1 MRKLFL
7 ILIAVTAQ
15 PALAHP
21 GEHHANIVA
30 SLWHFLTQPDHL
42 AFAAILLI
50 VGISAIVL
58 ARRRALRSIRS
69 KHHDPR

>member
-1 MRKLFL
+1 MRKFFL

-15 PALAHP
+15 PAFAHP

-30 SLWHFLTQPDHL
+30 SLWHLLTQPDHL
-42 AFAAILLI
+42 AFAAIMLI

-58 ARRRALRSIRS
+58 SRRRALTSIRS
-69 KHHDPR
+69 KQHDPR

>member
-1 MRKLFL
+1 MRILFL

-42 AFAAILLI
+42 AFAAIMLI
-50 VGISAIVL
+50 GGISTIVL
-58 ARRRALRSIRS
+58 VRRRALKTVRSEQ
-69 KHHDPR
+69 HDSR

>member
-7 ILIAVTAQ
+7 MLIAVTAQ

-30 SLWHFLTQPDHL
+30 SLWHFLTQHDHL
-42 AFAAILLI
+42 AFAAIMLI
-50 VGISAIVL
+50 VGIRTIVL
-58 ARRRALRSIRS
+58 ARRRALKTIRS
-69 KHHDPR
+69 KQHDPR